1 MTKTEHASIRQQQR
15 GIPPMVL
22 DFLIQSGAR
31 ERSTKGTEII
41 YFDRKAKKCIESY
54 TGGLIGKL
62 NEHLN
67 AYVVIAED
75 KVITVGQRY
84 KPIKEFFKH
93 H

>member
-22 DFLIQSGAR
+22 DFLIQFGAR
-31 ERSTKGTEII
+31 ERNTKGTEII

-62 NEHLN
+62 NGHLN
-67 AYVVIAED
+67 VYAVIAD
-75 KVITVGQRY
+75 NKLITVGQRY
-84 KPIKEFFKH
+84 KAIKESFNKH
-93 H
+93 